1 MEAKRQVE
9 YHLAKEFADQ
19 NSMKYYES
27 SAKSG
32 SNVEKLFLELAGEI
46 KQQVILTPDLSIN
59 NKILL
64 KTFYWKDEDQDKK
77 KKPLK
82 EGKDAMDNKKKFF

>member
-59 NKILL
+59 NKILFNKRLL
-64 KTFYWKDEDQDKK
+64 KR
-77 KKPLK
+77 
-82 EGKDAMDNKKKFF
+82 